1 MSEKAKILV
10 VEDEGIVA
18 LDIQNR
24 LRQLGYVVPK
34 FVMSGEEAVTA
45 VSQLEPDLV
54 LMDIKLKG
62 AMDGIDTAVKIRQE
76 YNTPVIFLTAF
87 ADEPTLERAKVAE
100 PYGYLLKPFQEREL
114 LATIRMALYRQQ
126 IEQQLKESEARFRSI
141 IENALDGFVLVDQD
155 GLVVTWNPAMA
166 MISGLS
172 QEEVLKRPFWDVHYQ
187 MMCDDQKSIQVKN
200 AIEAVTKTVLKTG
213 QIPPEDLNR
222 EGQIQRPDGS
232 RRYLQSRAFTVT
244 QNDKV
249 VLATIM
255 RDVTLEKAL
264 EAQLSHKQKM
274 ESLGILAGGIAHD
287 FNNLLAVML
296 SQSSLAITQL
306 PLDAPARTHLEKAV
320 QAMQTASDITQKLL
334 AFSGRGQFL
343 GDPVDVNAFL
353 AKWWDVLKT
362 AVPDHI
368 TMTHIPDKALPPV
381 KMDGEQVVQALI
393 HIVENAVEAIG
404 EANGRITISTDYI
417 PTSHASVLES
427 ETDPTASPRGFVRLA
442 VRDDGPGIP
451 DEINSKIFEPFF
463 STKGLGRGLGLS
475 VAEGVMKGHG
485 GWVQALSEP
494 EMGTVI
500 ALYFPVVEAVA
511 RQTAVSPETSPTQ
524 AQQKCAVLV
533 IDDEEGICEAV
544 TDILELQDIPVFTAR
559 NGQMGIALYQQK
571 QQEIGLVLLDYSMPE
586 MNGEMV
592 FDALRRIDPQVKVL
606 LSTGYNEQHLSDAFD
621 VSMLAGVLRK
631 PYDFATLVTA
641 VTTHLND
648 ASPQKSG

>member
-1 MSEKAKILV
+1 MDKKAKILV

-45 VSQLEPDLV
+45 VAQLEPDLV

-62 AMDGIDTAVKIRQE
+62 EMDGVDTAVKIRQE
-76 YNTPVIFLTAF
+76 HDTPVIFLTAF
-87 ADEPTLERAKVAE
+87 ADEPTLERAKMAE

-141 IENALDGFVLVDQD
+141 IENAIDGFVLVDQD
-155 GLVVTWNPAMA
+155 GLVAAWNPAMV

-172 QEEVLKRPFWDVHYQ
+172 KEEVLKRPFWDVHYQ
-187 MMCDDQKSIQVKN
+187 MMCDDQKSIQAKN
-200 AIEAVTKTVLKTG
+200 AMEAATKAILKTG
-213 QIPPEDLNR
+213 QISLEDLNR
-222 EGQIQRPDGS
+222 EGCIQRPDGS
-232 RRYLQSRAFTVT
+232 QRFLQSRAFTIT
-244 QNDKV
+244 QNDEV
-249 VLATIM
+249 MLATIM

-296 SQSSLAITQL
+296 SQSSLALTQL
-306 PLDAPARTHLEKAV
+306 QPGTPARSHLEKAV
-320 QAMQTASDITQKLL
+320 QAMQIASDITQKLL

-353 AKWWDVLKT
+353 DKWWDVLKT
-362 AVPDHI
+362 AVPNNI
-368 TMTHIPDKALPPV
+368 TITHTGKLDEALPPI
-381 KMDGEQVVQALI
+381 KMDGEQVVQALL
-393 HIVENAVEAIG
+393 HIIENAVEAIG
-404 EANGRITISTDYI
+404 KANGRITLSANFI
-417 PTSHASVLES
+417 PASHA
-427 ETDPTASPRGFVRLA
+427 PASAQKIDDALSPQGFVRLA
-442 VRDDGPGIP
+442 VHDDGPGVP

-475 VAEGVMKGHG
+475 VVEGVMKGHG

-494 EMGTVI
+494 GLGTVI
-500 ALYFPVVEAVA
+500 ALYFPVAEALV
-511 RQTAVSPETSPTQ
+511 QKTAVSPETSPAQ
-524 AQQKCAVLV
+524 AQENCAVLV

-544 TDILELQDIPVFTAR
+544 TDILDLQDIPVFTAR
-559 NGQMGIALYQQK
+559 TGKEGIALYQKK
-571 QQEIGLVLLDYSMPE
+571 QHEIGLVLLDYSMPE
-586 MNGEMV
+586 MNGEAV
-592 FDALRRIDPQVKVL
+592 FDALRRINPQVKVL
-606 LSTGYNEQHLSDAFD
+606 LSTGYNEQQLSKGFD
-621 VSMLAGVLRK
+621 FSALAGVLRK

-641 VTTHLND
+641 VTMHLD
-648 ASPQKSG
+648 AP